1 MELRNTEPSL
11 SIECEL
17 KNQWFLNTLCVSVAF
32 RPVSIRFPLQL
43 ENGQTVE
50 CTVAKYFLD
59 KYKMKLKHPHLPCL
73 QVGQEHKHTYLP
85 LEVCNIVAGQRCIK
99 KLTDMQTST
108 MIKATAR
115 SAPDR

>member
-1 MELRNTEPSL
+1 MAQFLRNIYDIFPYLFGISEY
-11 SIECEL
+11 IF
-17 KNQWFLNTLCVSVAF
+17 FLHILIKHF
-32 RPVSIRFPLQL
+32 FYRFPLQL

-59 KYKMKLKHPHLPCL
+59 KYKMKLRFPHLPCL

-85 LEVCNIVAGQRCIK
+85 LEVCNIVPGQRCIK